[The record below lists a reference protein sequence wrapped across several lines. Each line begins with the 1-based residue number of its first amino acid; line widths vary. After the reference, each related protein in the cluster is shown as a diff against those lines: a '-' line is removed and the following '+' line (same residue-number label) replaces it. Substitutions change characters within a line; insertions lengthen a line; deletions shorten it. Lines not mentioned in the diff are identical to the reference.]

1 MTAGPSVVL
10 LSSNAAELERWSEL
24 LVGTAA
30 VRSVPSVQA
39 LADALAG
46 EAADVL
52 VAPCDARL
60 LEGIQ
65 RCRGE
70 ARLILLGSTLPL
82 GVIDAAGQGYDLRHV
97 DRESKLS
104 REVHALARPRS
115 LMVRHHLPGLAVR
128 WDGGRRPAPVAN
140 VSNGGFSLRL
150 ELDEELERLL
160 PGAVVEGVEIHRGSE
175 LALSAESA
183 VVRYVEQVEEAGQ
196 APHYRIGCEFSS
208 SVAPPPKGRA
218 MRVTDGAMRAGL
230 LRAALRGGGI
240 LLQGQDGTPGGV
252 LAPGGHVDLQRAEVV
267 LEAQL
272 VPFEPHDVVRCTF
285 ELGGGSYSFLTSV
298 ISARPFTIRLPRA
311 IDAAQRRGSARYAP
325 DPEHHPISVE
335 IEAPLL
341 PGGLLSRPVLE
352 ISSTG
357 FSFAMDPAVDLFPPG
372 MRLLHIRL
380 HLGELTLACRGSVR
394 NLNPIAGK
402 PNLLRCGVVL
412 DELDPSERAR
422 LADGVMRHRY
432 PGLVDAR
439 ALSFEEIWGFFKDTR
454 FLYPEKLAALRPF
467 FPEVRRTFLAL
478 QGPSDRV
485 FKSLVYREQGGG
497 PLGHLSCV
505 RTYRRTWMIQHLA
518 GSTRTRGQQVPQ
530 IVNTGLAE
538 WVGQNT
544 DADYAKV
551 YFRPD
556 NKWPAR
562 VFGGFAR
569 KLSDRN
575 LSDLRT
581 FEYRALPTDC
591 SVPQPAGAS
600 EIEVVAAS
608 GSALALVERYF
619 VAAENGLLLRSDDL
633 TRSSLEL
640 PELGRAYEDLGL
652 VRRRTVLLALR
663 KDEPVGFALCEV
675 SSPGINLSEL
685 LSALR
690 LYVLPSPGMDP
701 AESTALQETVR
712 ASLLAAALGQYR
724 AQGRSFAVALLP
736 EGDTSMDGLPA
747 LSRKQY
753 TCWTVH
759 SVMYRRFCE
768 HLERLYERLGRAR
781 KPDPEAEVEFLGKTA

>member
-1 MTAGPSVVL
+1 
-10 LSSNAAELERWSEL
+10 
-24 LVGTAA
+24 
-30 VRSVPSVQA
+30 VRSVASVQA

-65 RCRGE
+65 RCRGD

-298 ISARPFTIRLPRA
+298 ISARPFTIRLPPA
-311 IDAAQRRGSARYAP
+311 IDAAQRRSSARYAP

-341 PGGLLSRPVLE
+341 PGGLFSRPVLE

-357 FSFAMDPAVDLFPPG
+357 FSFAMNPAVDLFPPG
-372 MRLLHIRL
+372 MRLSHIRL
-380 HLGELTLACRGSVR
+380 RLGELTLACGGSVR

-412 DELDPSERAR
+412 DELDPSARTR

-439 ALSFEEIWGFFKDTR
+439 VLSFEELWSFFKNTR
-454 FLYPEKLAALRPF
+454 FLYPEKIATLEPMM
-467 FPEVRRTFLAL
+467 PEVRQTFLGL
-478 QGPSDRV
+478 QARSDGV
-485 FKSLVYREQGGG
+485 FKSLMYCEEGGNPIG
-497 PLGHLSCV
+497 YLSCV
-505 RTYRRTWMIQHLA
+505 RAYRRTWVVQHLA
-518 GSTRTRGQQVPQ
+518 GFTRTRGRQAPQ
-530 IVNTGLAE
+530 ILNTGLAE
-538 WVGQNT
+538 YVDHAGVE
-544 DADYAKV
+544 YVKIF
-551 YFRPD
+551 FRPE

-562 VFGGFAR
+562 IFGGFAR
-569 KLSDRN
+569 KVSDHQ

-581 FEYRALPTDC
+581 FEHLVLSTGEALEERP
-591 SVPQPAGAS
+591 GAFG
-600 EIEVVAAS
+600 IEVIEAGRGDLGV
-608 GSALALVERYF
+608 VEQHF
-619 VAAENGLLLRSDDL
+619 VAAERGLLLRSDDL
-633 TRSSLEL
+633 TRSSLDLSDLRLAFE
-640 PELGRAYEDLGL
+640 ELGIF
-652 VRRRTVLLALR
+652 RRRTVLLALR
-663 KDEPVGFALCEV
+663 KDVPVGFALCEV
-675 SSPGINLSEL
+675 SSPGINLSEI

-690 LYVLPSPGMDP
+690 LVVLPSTGLDP
-701 AESTALQETVR
+701 VE
-712 ASLLAAALGQYR
+712 AAALAGEVRRALTNAALDLYR
-724 AQGRSFAVALLP
+724 RNGREFAVALLP
-736 EGDTSMDGLPA
+736 EGDPTVGTFSA
-747 LSRKQY
+747 VSRKRY
-753 TCWTVH
+753 TSWTFH
-759 SVMYRRFCE
+759 RTLYRRFCE
-768 HLERLYERLGRAR
+768 YLDRLYERLGTA
-781 KPDPEAEVEFLGKTA
+781 PSNVEPAKKTA